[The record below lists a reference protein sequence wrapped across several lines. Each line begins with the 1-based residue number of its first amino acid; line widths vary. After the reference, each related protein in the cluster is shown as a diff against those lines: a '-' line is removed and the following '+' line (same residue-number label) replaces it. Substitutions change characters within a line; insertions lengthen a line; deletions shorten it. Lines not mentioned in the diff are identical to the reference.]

1 MDLDLKPVLTP
12 VRDLGDFIREQR
24 LAAQIS
30 LRGLAARAG
39 VSNPYLSQ
47 VERGLRRPSAEI
59 LTQIA
64 HGLSISVETLLAK
77 AGILDVPQAPEV
89 IAAIRA
95 DPVLTERHKSVLV
108 EVYAALRGQALAAAQ
123 PLASAGDGPGAEP
136 DVDRTG
142 PEPDVDRTDA
152 APEPAHPAAT
162 GRVPDVA
169 VAVGADSH
177 DPPPADRDRGAAA
190 LAGFRAAGRNEPP
203 AGGVRGVHRTP
214 GEEQA
219 ACPAGGTSRHAG
231 QAAHSRQTI
240 WLPLVS
246 ASWLR

>member
-77 AGILDVPQAPEV
+77 AGILDVPHAPEV

-108 EVYAALRGQALAAAQ
+108 EVYTALRGQALAAAQ

-136 DVDRTG
+136 DVDRPDAEPDADRTG

-152 APEPAHPAAT
+152 APEPAHAAAT
-162 GRVPDVA
+162 GRVPDV
-169 VAVGADSH
+169 VPLIPTGIDMVPEGAQHEDH
-177 DPPPADRDRGAAA
+177 
-190 LAGFRAAGRNEPP
+190 
-203 AGGVRGVHRTP
+203 
-214 GEEQA
+214 
-219 ACPAGGTSRHAG
+219 
-231 QAAHSRQTI
+231 
-240 WLPLVS
+240 
-246 ASWLR
+246 

>member
-77 AGILDVPQAPEV
+77 AGILDVPQPPEV

-123 PLASAGDGPGAEP
+123 PLASVGDGTGAEP
-136 DVDRTG
+136 DVDQPAAEPDADRTG
-142 PEPDVDRTDA
+142 AE
-152 APEPAHPAAT
+152 PEPAHPAAS

-169 VAVGADSH
+169 PLIPPGIDMMPEGAQHEDH
-177 DPPPADRDRGAAA
+177 
-190 LAGFRAAGRNEPP
+190 
-203 AGGVRGVHRTP
+203 
-214 GEEQA
+214 
-219 ACPAGGTSRHAG
+219 
-231 QAAHSRQTI
+231 
-240 WLPLVS
+240 
-246 ASWLR
+246 

>member
-12 VRDLGDFIREQR
+12 VRDIGDFIREQR

-77 AGILDVPQAPEV
+77 AGILDVPHAPEV

-108 EVYAALRGQALAAAQ
+108 EVYTALRGQALAAAQ

-136 DVDRTG
+136 DVDRPDAEPDADRTG

-152 APEPAHPAAT
+152 APEPAHAAAT
-162 GRVPDVA
+162 GRVPDV
-169 VAVGADSH
+169 VPLIPTGIDMVPEGAQHEDH
-177 DPPPADRDRGAAA
+177 
-190 LAGFRAAGRNEPP
+190 
-203 AGGVRGVHRTP
+203 
-214 GEEQA
+214 
-219 ACPAGGTSRHAG
+219 
-231 QAAHSRQTI
+231 
-240 WLPLVS
+240 
-246 ASWLR
+246 

>member
-108 EVYAALRGQALAAAQ
+108 EVYTALRGQALAAAQ

-136 DVDRTG
+136 DVDRPDAEPDADRTG

-152 APEPAHPAAT
+152 APEPAHAAAT
-162 GRVPDVA
+162 GRVPDV
-169 VAVGADSH
+169 VPLIPTGIDMVPEGAQHEDH
-177 DPPPADRDRGAAA
+177 
-190 LAGFRAAGRNEPP
+190 
-203 AGGVRGVHRTP
+203 
-214 GEEQA
+214 
-219 ACPAGGTSRHAG
+219 
-231 QAAHSRQTI
+231 
-240 WLPLVS
+240 
-246 ASWLR
+246 